1 MLVTIFTLGVGAFLA
16 IGEGHRHL
24 DLDGD
29 SHSTGV
35 NDGVIKENWSNE
47 EDDMEHLVAGGSAHF
62 LEHIDTDLE
71 GFYRLEDRIKYLKE
85 VLAMHAQRQIVE
97 SEELDNAEFVIQELG
112 EKVLKPFEEHLSAL
126 RAQIMKPHVAY
137 DEETLREIS
146 NIIKTSELF
155 LKTAQDQVE
164 HVEVMEEVWEVMED
178 ISLEAA
184 KQDISMEEAKQDI
197 SLEAA
202 KQDFSLDAAKQD
214 ISLEKAKQDISVEK
228 AKQDIFREAAKQDI
242 AVEAAK
248 KDEVGDAGVPLKEH
262 SEAARKTKAEK
273 KLNLED
279 LVTGKKKSFIRK
291 IHGST
296 KNVDEQDYMGAKV
309 SSPPTTPLMSEDE
322 QRQSSQPRS
331 EGTRKESA
339 GEGNLRQSSKLA
351 SQVEEN
357 NGDVTIGPETYD
369 ESVRSGMKAAAF
381 ASSEFVHQRVLEH
394 QKVLVAASGVALYS
408 SLAIIFAA
416 VAVVIGILCVIH
428 RTSQARRKINFEG
441 MAGDGEGAYTAASNY
456 LRTPTATSGYQELS
470 ETQRALESESKP
482 TGWRGVQGAVSD
494 VAAYVTPFR
503 SKVTPRVRSEY
514 KEK

>member
-1 MLVTIFTLGVGAFLA
+1 MLVIIFTLGVGAFLA
-16 IGEGHRHL
+16 IGEGHKH
-24 DLDGD
+24 LDGD

-35 NDGVIKENWSNE
+35 NEGVIKENWSNE

-178 ISLEAA
+178 ISLEVA
-184 KQDISMEEAKQDI
+184 KQDISVK
-197 SLEAA
+197 AA
-202 KQDFSLDAAKQD
+202 KQDS
-214 ISLEKAKQDISVEK
+214 SMEKAKQDI
-228 AKQDIFREAAKQDI
+228 AM
-242 AVEAAK
+242 EAAK
-248 KDEVGDAGVPLKEH
+248 KDEGGDAGVPLKEH
-262 SEAARKTKAEK
+262 SEAARKNKGEK

-279 LVTGKKKSFIRK
+279 LVTGKKKSLIRK
-291 IHGST
+291 MQGYT
-296 KNVDEQDYMGAKV
+296 KNVDEQDNMGAKV
-309 SSPPTTPLMSEDE
+309 SSSPTTPLMSEDE
-322 QRQSSQPRS
+322 QKQDLVESSQPRS

-339 GEGNLRQSSKLA
+339 GKGNLRQSLKLS
-351 SQVEEN
+351 SQVEESI
-357 NGDVTIGPETYD
+357 GDVTMGPETYD

-416 VAVVIGILCVIH
+416 VAVVIGMLCIIH

-441 MAGDGEGAYTAASNY
+441 MTGDGEGAYTAASNY

-470 ETQRALESESKP
+470 ETRRALESESKP

>member
-16 IGEGHRHL
+16 IGEGHKH
-24 DLDGD
+24 LDGD

-35 NDGVIKENWSNE
+35 NEGVIKENWSNE

-178 ISLEAA
+178 ISLEAV
-184 KQDISMEEAKQDI
+184 KQDISMEKAKQEDI

-202 KQDFSLDAAKQD
+202 KQED
-214 ISLEKAKQDISVEK
+214 ISLKEAKQYISMEKAKQDISM
-228 AKQDIFREAAKQDI
+228 
-242 AVEAAK
+242 EAAK
-248 KDEVGDAGVPLKEH
+248 KDEGGDAGVPLKEH
-262 SEAARKTKAEK
+262 WEAARQTKGEK

-279 LVTGKKKSFIRK
+279 LVTGKKKSLLRK
-291 IHGST
+291 MHGYT
-296 KNVDEQDYMGAKV
+296 KNVDEQDNMGAKV
-309 SSPPTTPLMSEDE
+309 SSSPTTPLMSEDAQKQDLVE
-322 QRQSSQPRS
+322 FSQPRS
-331 EGTRKESA
+331 VGARKESA
-339 GEGNLRQSSKLA
+339 GAGDLRQSLEFA
-351 SQVEEN
+351 SQAEESI
-357 NGDVTIGPETYD
+357 GDVTIGPETYD
-369 ESVRSGMKAAAF
+369 ESVRSGMKAGAF
-381 ASSEFVHQRVLEH
+381 APSEFVQERILEH

-416 VAVVIGILCVIH
+416 VAVVIGILCIIH

>member
-1 MLVTIFTLGVGAFLA
+1 
-16 IGEGHRHL
+16 
-24 DLDGD
+24 
-29 SHSTGV
+29 
-35 NDGVIKENWSNE
+35 
-47 EDDMEHLVAGGSAHF
+47 MEHLVAGGSAHF

-184 KQDISMEEAKQDI
+184 KQDISME
-197 SLEAA
+197 
-202 KQDFSLDAAKQD
+202 
-214 ISLEKAKQDISVEK
+214 
-228 AKQDIFREAAKQDI
+228 
-242 AVEAAK
+242 AAK
-248 KDEVGDAGVPLKEH
+248 KDEGGDAGVPLKEH
-262 SEAARKTKAEK
+262 WEAVGQTKGEK

-291 IHGST
+291 THGSI
-296 KNVDEQDYMGAKV
+296 KNFDEQGPMGAKV
-309 SSPPTTPLMSEDE
+309 SSSPTTPLMSEDE
-322 QRQSSQPRS
+322 QKQDLVDSSQPRS
-331 EGTRKESA
+331 VGARKGSA
-339 GEGNLRQSSKLA
+339 GDLRQSLKLA
-351 SQVEEN
+351 SPVEESI
-357 NGDVTIGPETYD
+357 GDVTIGPETYD

-381 ASSEFVHQRVLEH
+381 ASSEFVQQRILEH
-394 QKVLVAASGVALYS
+394 EKVLVAASGAALYS

-416 VAVVIGILCVIH
+416 LAVVIGILCVIH

>member
-1 MLVTIFTLGVGAFLA
+1 
-16 IGEGHRHL
+16 
-24 DLDGD
+24 
-29 SHSTGV
+29 
-35 NDGVIKENWSNE
+35 
-47 EDDMEHLVAGGSAHF
+47 MEHLVAGGSAHF

-71 GFYRLEDRIKYLKE
+71 GFYRLEDRIKYIKE

-164 HVEVMEEVWEVMED
+164 HVEVMEEEWEVMED
-178 ISLEAA
+178 ISLEAV
-184 KQDISMEEAKQDI
+184 KEDISI
-197 SLEAA
+197 EAA
-202 KQDFSLDAAKQD
+202 KQEDISVEAAKQED
-214 ISLEKAKQDISVEK
+214 ISLKAAKQYVSMEKAKQDISG
-228 AKQDIFREAAKQDI
+228 
-242 AVEAAK
+242 EAAK
-248 KDEVGDAGVPLKEH
+248 KDEGGDAGVPLKEQW
-262 SEAARKTKAEK
+262 EAVGQTKGEK

-291 IHGST
+291 THGSI
-296 KNVDEQDYMGAKV
+296 KNADEQDPMGPKV
-309 SSPPTTPLMSEDE
+309 SSSPTTPLMSVAEDE
-322 QRQSSQPRS
+322 QKQDLVDSSQPRS
-331 EGTRKESA
+331 VGARKGSA
-339 GEGNLRQSSKLA
+339 GDLRQSLKLA
-351 SQVEEN
+351 SLVEESI
-357 NGDVTIGPETYD
+357 GDVTTGPETYD
-369 ESVRSGMKAAAF
+369 ESVRSGMKAVAF
-381 ASSEFVHQRVLEH
+381 ASSEFVQQRILEH
-394 QKVLVAASGVALYS
+394 QKVLVAASGAALYS
-408 SLAIIFAA
+408 NLAIIFAA
-416 VAVVIGILCVIH
+416 VAVVIGILCIIH

-441 MAGDGEGAYTAASNY
+441 MVGDGEGAYTAASNY

>member
-1 MLVTIFTLGVGAFLA
+1 MLVIIFSISVCAFLA
-16 IGEGHRHL
+16 IGEGHKH
-24 DLDGD
+24 LDGD
-29 SHSTGV
+29 SYSTGV
-35 NDGVIKENWSNE
+35 NEGVIKENWSNE

-178 ISLEAA
+178 ISMEAA
-184 KQDISMEEAKQDI
+184 KQGDI

-202 KQDFSLDAAKQD
+202 KQD
-214 ISLEKAKQDISVEK
+214 ISIEKAKQDIS
-228 AKQDIFREAAKQDI
+228 
-242 AVEAAK
+242 VEAAK
-248 KDEVGDAGVPLKEH
+248 KDEVGDAGVLLKEH
-262 SEAARKTKAEK
+262 SKAARKTKGEK

-291 IHGST
+291 THGST
-296 KNVDEQDYMGAKV
+296 KATDEQDHMGAKV
-309 SSPPTTPLMSEDE
+309 SSPPTTPLMSVAEDE
-322 QRQSSQPRS
+322 QKQDLVESSQPRS
-331 EGTRKESA
+331 EGTRKEGA
-339 GEGNLRQSSKLA
+339 GEGVLRQSLKLA
-351 SQVEEN
+351 SQVEESI
-357 NGDVTIGPETYD
+357 GDVTIGPETYD

-381 ASSEFVHQRVLEH
+381 ASPEFVQQRILEH
-394 QKVLVAASGVALYS
+394 QKVLVAASGAALYS

-416 VAVVIGILCVIH
+416 VAVVIGILCIIH

>member
-1 MLVTIFTLGVGAFLA
+1 
-16 IGEGHRHL
+16 
-24 DLDGD
+24 
-29 SHSTGV
+29 
-35 NDGVIKENWSNE
+35 
-47 EDDMEHLVAGGSAHF
+47 MEHLVAGGSAHF

-178 ISLEAA
+178 ISLDAA

-214 ISLEKAKQDISVEK
+214 IS
-228 AKQDIFREAAKQDI
+228 
-242 AVEAAK
+242 VEAAK

-309 SSPPTTPLMSEDE
+309 SSPPTTPLMSVAEDE

-456 LRTPTATSGYQELS
+456 LRTPNATSGYQELS

>member
-1 MLVTIFTLGVGAFLA
+1 
-16 IGEGHRHL
+16 
-24 DLDGD
+24 
-29 SHSTGV
+29 
-35 NDGVIKENWSNE
+35 
-47 EDDMEHLVAGGSAHF
+47 MEHLVAGGSAHF

-184 KQDISMEEAKQDI
+184 KQGDISLEAAKQDISIEKAKQDI

-202 KQDFSLDAAKQD
+202 KQD
-214 ISLEKAKQDISVEK
+214 ISMEKAKQDIS
-228 AKQDIFREAAKQDI
+228 
-242 AVEAAK
+242 VEAAK

-296 KNVDEQDYMGAKV
+296 KNVDE
-309 SSPPTTPLMSEDE
+309 
-322 QRQSSQPRS
+322 
-331 EGTRKESA
+331 
-339 GEGNLRQSSKLA
+339 
-351 SQVEEN
+351 
-357 NGDVTIGPETYD
+357 
-369 ESVRSGMKAAAF
+369 
-381 ASSEFVHQRVLEH
+381 
-394 QKVLVAASGVALYS
+394 
-408 SLAIIFAA
+408 
-416 VAVVIGILCVIH
+416 
-428 RTSQARRKINFEG
+428 
-441 MAGDGEGAYTAASNY
+441 
-456 LRTPTATSGYQELS
+456 
-470 ETQRALESESKP
+470 
-482 TGWRGVQGAVSD
+482 
-494 VAAYVTPFR
+494 
-503 SKVTPRVRSEY
+503 
-514 KEK
+514 

>member
-16 IGEGHRHL
+16 IGEGHKH
-24 DLDGD
+24 LDGD

-35 NDGVIKENWSNE
+35 NEGVIKENWSNE

-85 VLAMHAQRQIVE
+85 VLAMHAKRQIVE

-178 ISLEAA
+178 ISLEAV
-184 KQDISMEEAKQDI
+184 KQDISMEKAKQEDI

-202 KQDFSLDAAKQD
+202 KQED
-214 ISLEKAKQDISVEK
+214 ISLKEAKQYISMEKAKQDISM
-228 AKQDIFREAAKQDI
+228 
-242 AVEAAK
+242 EAAK
-248 KDEVGDAGVPLKEH
+248 KDGGGDAGVPLKEH
-262 SEAARKTKAEK
+262 WEAARQTKGEQ
-273 KLNLED
+273 KLNLDD
-279 LVTGKKKSFIRK
+279 LVTGKKKSLLRK
-291 IHGST
+291 VHGYT
-296 KNVDEQDYMGAKV
+296 KNVDEQDNMGAKV
-309 SSPPTTPLMSEDE
+309 SSSPTTPLMSEDAQKQDLVE
-322 QRQSSQPRS
+322 FSQPRS
-331 EGTRKESA
+331 VGARKESA
-339 GEGNLRQSSKLA
+339 GAGDLRQSLEFA
-351 SQVEEN
+351 SQAEESI
-357 NGDVTIGPETYD
+357 GDVTIGPETYD
-369 ESVRSGMKAAAF
+369 ESVRSGVKAGAF
-381 ASSEFVHQRVLEH
+381 APSEFVQERILEH

-416 VAVVIGILCVIH
+416 VAVVIGILCIIH

>member
-16 IGEGHRHL
+16 IGEGHKH
-24 DLDGD
+24 LDGD

-35 NDGVIKENWSNE
+35 NEGVIKENWSNE

-184 KQDISMEEAKQDI
+184 KQDISMEAAKQEDISVKAAKQEDI
-197 SLEAA
+197 SLKAAKQYISMEAA
-202 KQDFSLDAAKQD
+202 KKD
-214 ISLEKAKQDISVEK
+214 ISM
-228 AKQDIFREAAKQDI
+228 
-242 AVEAAK
+242 EAAK
-248 KDEVGDAGVPLKEH
+248 KDEGGDAGVPLKEH
-262 SEAARKTKAEK
+262 WEAVGQTKGEK

-291 IHGST
+291 THGSI
-296 KNVDEQDYMGAKV
+296 KNADEQDPMGAKV
-309 SSPPTTPLMSEDE
+309 SSSPTTPLMSEDE
-322 QRQSSQPRS
+322 QKQDLVDSSQPRS
-331 EGTRKESA
+331 VGARKGSA
-339 GEGNLRQSSKLA
+339 GDLRQSLKLA
-351 SQVEEN
+351 SPVEESI
-357 NGDVTIGPETYD
+357 GDVTIGPETYD

-381 ASSEFVHQRVLEH
+381 ASTEFVQQRILEH
-394 QKVLVAASGVALYS
+394 EKVLVAASGAALYS

-416 VAVVIGILCVIH
+416 LASVIGILCIIH

>member
-1 MLVTIFTLGVGAFLA
+1 MLVTIFTLCVGAFLA
-16 IGEGHRHL
+16 IGEGHKH
-24 DLDGD
+24 LDGD

-35 NDGVIKENWSNE
+35 NEGVIKENWSNE

-184 KQDISMEEAKQDI
+184 KQDIPME
-197 SLEAA
+197 
-202 KQDFSLDAAKQD
+202 AAKQD
-214 ISLEKAKQDISVEK
+214 ISMEMVKQEEIS
-228 AKQDIFREAAKQDI
+228 
-242 AVEAAK
+242 VEAAK
-248 KDEVGDAGVPLKEH
+248 KDISMEAAKQDTSLEAERKDEGGDAVVPQKEH
-262 SEAARKTKAEK
+262 SKAARKTKGEK

-291 IHGST
+291 MHGYT
-296 KNVDEQDYMGAKV
+296 KNADEQDNIGAKV
-309 SSPPTTPLMSEDE
+309 SSPPTTPHMSVAEDE
-322 QRQSSQPRS
+322 QKQDLVESSQLRS
-331 EGTRKESA
+331 VGTRKEGA
-339 GEGNLRQSSKLA
+339 GEGNLRQSLKLA
-351 SQVEEN
+351 SSVEESIE
-357 NGDVTIGPETYD
+357 DVTIGPETYD

-381 ASSEFVHQRVLEH
+381 ASPEFVQQRILEH
-394 QKVLVAASGVALYS
+394 QKVLVAASGAALYS

-416 VAVVIGILCVIH
+416 VAVVIGILCIIH

>member
-16 IGEGHRHL
+16 IGEGHKH
-24 DLDGD
+24 LDGD

-35 NDGVIKENWSNE
+35 NEGVIKENWSNE

-85 VLAMHAQRQIVE
+85 VLAMHAKRQIVE

-178 ISLEAA
+178 ISLAAKQVDIPMEAAKQEDISVKAA
-184 KQDISMEEAKQDI
+184 KQDISD
-197 SLEAA
+197 EAA
-202 KQDFSLDAAKQD
+202 KQEDISLNEAKQYISMDAAK
-214 ISLEKAKQDISVEK
+214 
-228 AKQDIFREAAKQDI
+228 R
-242 AVEAAK
+242 
-248 KDEVGDAGVPLKEH
+248 DEGGNAGVPLKEH
-262 SEAARKTKAEK
+262 WDAARQTKGEK

-279 LVTGKKKSFIRK
+279 LVTGKKKSLLRK
-291 IHGST
+291 MHGYP
-296 KNVDEQDYMGAKV
+296 KNVDEQDNMGAKV
-309 SSPPTTPLMSEDE
+309 SSSPTTPLMSEDAQKQDLVE
-322 QRQSSQPRS
+322 FSQPRS
-331 EGTRKESA
+331 VGARKESA
-339 GEGNLRQSSKLA
+339 GAGDLRQSLEFA
-351 SQVEEN
+351 SQAEESI
-357 NGDVTIGPETYD
+357 GDVTIGPETYD
-369 ESVRSGMKAAAF
+369 ESVRSGVKAGAF
-381 ASSEFVHQRVLEH
+381 APSEFVQERILEH

-416 VAVVIGILCVIH
+416 VAVVIGILCIIH

>member
-1 MLVTIFTLGVGAFLA
+1 
-16 IGEGHRHL
+16 
-24 DLDGD
+24 
-29 SHSTGV
+29 
-35 NDGVIKENWSNE
+35 
-47 EDDMEHLVAGGSAHF
+47 MEHLVAGGSAHF

-112 EKVLKPFEEHLSAL
+112 QKVLKPFEEHLSAL

-184 KQDISMEEAKQDI
+184 KQDISME
-197 SLEAA
+197 
-202 KQDFSLDAAKQD
+202 
-214 ISLEKAKQDISVEK
+214 
-228 AKQDIFREAAKQDI
+228 
-242 AVEAAK
+242 AAK

-309 SSPPTTPLMSEDE
+309 SSPPTTPLMSVAEDE

-456 LRTPTATSGYQELS
+456 LRTPNATSGYQELS

>member
-16 IGEGHRHL
+16 IGEGHKH
-24 DLDGD
+24 LDGD

-35 NDGVIKENWSNE
+35 NEGVIKENWSNE

-178 ISLEAA
+178 IS
-184 KQDISMEEAKQDI
+184 MEAKQDI

-202 KQDFSLDAAKQD
+202 KQEDISLKAAKQY
-214 ISLEKAKQDISVEK
+214 ISMEKAKQDISM
-228 AKQDIFREAAKQDI
+228 
-242 AVEAAK
+242 EAAK
-248 KDEVGDAGVPLKEH
+248 KDEGGDAGVPLKEH
-262 SEAARKTKAEK
+262 WEAARQTKGEK

-279 LVTGKKKSFIRK
+279 LVTGKKKSLLRK
-291 IHGST
+291 MHGYT
-296 KNVDEQDYMGAKV
+296 KNVDEQDNMGAKV
-309 SSPPTTPLMSEDE
+309 SSSPTTPLMSVAEDE
-322 QRQSSQPRS
+322 QKQDLVEFSQPRS
-331 EGTRKESA
+331 VGARKVSA
-339 GEGNLRQSSKLA
+339 GAGDLRQSLEFA
-351 SQVEEN
+351 SQAEESI
-357 NGDVTIGPETYD
+357 GDVTIGPETYD
-369 ESVRSGMKAAAF
+369 ESVRSGVKAGAF
-381 ASSEFVHQRVLEH
+381 APSEFVQQGILEH

-416 VAVVIGILCVIH
+416 VAVVIGILCIIH